1 MKKKMV
7 GIFICMLFLGI
18 SNLSVSGTLSEQVIY
33 GDLIFLD
40 WIEQKLIASDGA
52 DDDVFG
58 CCVSIDGDYAIVG
71 APHDDNN
78 GENSGSAY
86 ILKNNGT
93 SWIEEQKLTASDG
106 AGEDLFGYY
115 VSISGDYA
123 IVGAPYDDD
132 KGEMSGSAYI
142 FKNTGSSWIEEQK
155 FTASDGAESD
165 LFGFVSIN
173 GEYAIIGAPYD
184 DDMGSNTGSVYIYK
198 NDGSSWIEDQKLTTT
213 DSDIFFGFGVT
224 ASINEKYAIIGAPYA
239 DDLGYNSGAVY
250 IFKNNGGSWTEDQKL
265 TASDGDADN
274 WFGRCVSMDED
285 YIAIGAPKDDDNGE
299 NSGSVYIF
307 KNNGQSWIE
316 DQKLTTL
323 DSASEDLFGSC
334 VSIDGNNIIIGAE
347 NDDDNEEDSGSAY
360 IFEYDGINWIEVT
373 KLNASDGANE
383 DYFGESV
390 SIDSKY
396 AVVGVGLDDNTNG
409 VDAGSV
415 YIFKRP
421 NQPPNKPSITG
432 PNSGKPGE
440 ELCWSFHSCDPDGD
454 DINYFIDWG
463 DGTNDVTDCVESCTN
478 LTVCH
483 TFSERL
489 TYTIKVRASDCFPD
503 GSVSDWSYLEVSI
516 PRSRNRLLFNPNLF
530 RFFQYFQIFFK
541 ELGKINIM
549 NDFKII
555 YGVLKLEKMA

>member
-7 GIFICMLFLGI
+7 GIIVCMMFFSI
-18 SNLSVSGTLSEQVIY
+18 SNLSLSVTMSKQVIY
-33 GDLIFLD
+33 GDILLSD
-40 WIEQKLIASDGA
+40 WIEQKLIAFDGA

-58 CCVSIDGDYAIVG
+58 CCVSIDGNYAIVG
-71 APHDDNN
+71 APHDDDN

-106 AGEDLFGYY
+106 AESDLFGYY

-142 FKNTGSSWIEEQK
+142 FKNTGSNWIEEQK
-155 FTASDGAESD
+155 LTASDGAESD

-173 GEYAIIGAPYD
+173 EDYAIIGAPYN
-184 DDMGSNTGSVYIYK
+184 DDMGSNTGAVYIFK
-198 NDGSSWIEDQKLTTT
+198 NDGSGWIEEEKLIPADTE
-213 DSDIFFGFGVT
+213 IFIGFGVT
-224 ASINEKYAIIGAPYA
+224 ITINGEYAIIGAPYA
-239 DDLGYNSGAVY
+239 DDLGYNSGSVY
-250 IFKNNGGSWTEDQKL
+250 IFKNNGGSWTEEQKL

-307 KNNGQSWIE
+307 KNKGQNWVE
-316 DQKLTTL
+316 DQKLTAL
-323 DSASEDLFGSC
+323 DGASEDLFGSC
-334 VSIDGNNIIIGAE
+334 VSIDGKNVIIGAD
-347 NDDDNEEDSGSAY
+347 NDDDYEEDSGSAY
-360 IFEYDGINWIEVT
+360 IFEYDGINWIEET
-373 KLNASDGANE
+373 KLHASDGVTE

-390 SIDSKY
+390 SIDSNY
-396 AVVGVGLDDNTNG
+396 TIVGVGLDDNTNG

-440 ELCWSFHSCDPDGD
+440 ELCWTFHSSDPDGD

-463 DGTNDVTDCVESCTN
+463 DGTFNTTECVESCTP

-489 TYTIKVRASDCFPD
+489 TYIIKVRAGECNPD
-503 GSVSDWSYLEVSI
+503 GSVSEWSYLEVTI
-516 PRSRNRLLFNPNLF
+516 PRPRNRLSFSHNLLT
-530 RFFQYFQIFFK
+530 FFQYFQRLQRLMQSF
-541 ELGKINIM
+541 
-549 NDFKII
+549 
-555 YGVLKLEKMA
+555 